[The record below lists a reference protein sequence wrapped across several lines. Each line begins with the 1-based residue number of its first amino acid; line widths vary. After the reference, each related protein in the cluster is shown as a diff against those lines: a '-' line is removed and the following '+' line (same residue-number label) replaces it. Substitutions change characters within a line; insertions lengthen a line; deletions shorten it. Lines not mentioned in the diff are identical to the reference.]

1 MNITILGH
9 VCIDTNI
16 SEHVSYTSAGS
27 PAMFMAKIYGQLPN
41 TQTQIIAPYGRD
53 FTRYLNNIHI
63 YPHKPLHERTLTYMN
78 TFHKSIRSQKAMNR
92 EYAEL
97 LPITDELRKI
107 ITHSDIIF
115 LAPLTPDYSVKYV
128 HLLMESARSD
138 TLKLLLPQ
146 GYYRSFD
153 SNCNVHQREFKE
165 AEDLL
170 PLFDFII
177 ASEFDHF
184 IMEEYAKKWAQTT
197 QVIVTR
203 GDKGVHYYSK
213 NEDFSVSVDPVKQ
226 DDIVDSVGSG
236 DIFSAAFGYYY
247 FGTRDVRKSLQFA
260 NNIARQCLFYKADS
274 LKITLPSLF

>member
-9 VCIDTNI
+9 VCIDENV

-27 PAMFMAKIYGQLPN
+27 PAMFMAKIFGQLPD
-41 TQTQIIAPYGRD
+41 TKTRIIAPYGND
-53 FTRYLNNIHI
+53 FVRYLKNISI
-63 YPHKPLHERTLTYMN
+63 YPSKPLQEKTLSYRN
-78 TFHKSIRSQKAMNR
+78 TFHKSTRTQKAMNR
-92 EYAEL
+92 EHAEL
-97 LPITDELRKI
+97 LPITDELREI
-107 ITHSDIIF
+107 IHGSDIIF
-115 LAPLTPDYSVKYV
+115 LAPLTPDYSVPYV
-128 HLLMESARSD
+128 HLLMQSVRSD
-138 TLKLLLPQ
+138 ALKILLPQ
-146 GYYRSFD
+146 GYYKSFD

-184 IMEEYAKKWAQTT
+184 AIAEYTKKWAQII

-213 NEDFSVSVDPVKQ
+213 NDSLVVPVDPVKPK
-226 DDIVDSVGSG
+226 DIVDSVGSG
-236 DIFSAAFGYYY
+236 DIFSAAFGYRY
-247 FGTRDVRKSLQFA
+247 FETKDIKKSLEFA

-274 LKITLPSLF
+274 LKITLP